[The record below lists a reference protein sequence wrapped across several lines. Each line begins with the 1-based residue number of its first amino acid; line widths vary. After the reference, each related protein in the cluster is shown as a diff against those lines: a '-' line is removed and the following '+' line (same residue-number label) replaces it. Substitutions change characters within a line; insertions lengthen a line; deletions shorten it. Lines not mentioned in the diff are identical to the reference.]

1 MGSQYLELLK
11 RALTNYLY
19 LGGQNSWESYCWTQ
33 LRSRYESSWSITP
46 VCRPHTCLRKAQLD
60 NLHDCI
66 QTVLQEKI
74 PGDFIEAGVY
84 KGGAV
89 IFMAGMLRSLGIE
102 DRTVW
107 VSDSFSGIPVTAK
120 NENIE
125 DFVDQWK
132 DRFEASFEEVQAN
145 FRRYD
150 LLDNRVMFLKGFFSD
165 TLPKADF
172 QSLAIARLDGDSYDS
187 TMDALEGLYPRLS
200 SGGYIII
207 DDWHLPSCRQAVF
220 DYRQAHD
227 IDEPIFYKSSTVG
240 PASMDGSPEAEG
252 AFEAYWRVGR

>member
-1 MGSQYLELLK
+1 MKNDSGYIELLK

-19 LGGQNSWESYCWTQ
+19 LGDENPWDAYCWTHFH
-33 LRSRYESSWSITP
+33 SEYSSWSIP
-46 VCRPHTCLRKAQLD
+46 QVCRPHTCLRKAQLD

-66 QTVLQEKI
+66 LTVLDENI

-89 IFMAGMLRSLGIE
+89 IFMRGLLRSLNIE

-107 VSDSFSGIPVTAK
+107 VADSFSGIPITGK
-120 NENIE
+120 NREI
-125 DFVDQWK
+125 DDYVDQWEE
-132 DRFEASFEEVQAN
+132 RFEASFDEVQSN

-150 LLDNRVMFLKGFFSD
+150 LLDSRVKFLKGYFAD
-165 TLPKADF
+165 TLPAADF
-172 QSLAIARLDGDSYDS
+172 EALAIARLDGDSYDS
-187 TMDALEGLYPRLS
+187 TMDALTALYPRLS
-200 SGGYIII
+200 SGGYIIV

-227 IDEPIFYKSSTVG
+227 ITCPIFYKSTEIG
-240 PASMDGSPEAEG
+240 PTSLDGSPEAEG
-252 AFEAYWRVGR
+252 SFEAYWRVD